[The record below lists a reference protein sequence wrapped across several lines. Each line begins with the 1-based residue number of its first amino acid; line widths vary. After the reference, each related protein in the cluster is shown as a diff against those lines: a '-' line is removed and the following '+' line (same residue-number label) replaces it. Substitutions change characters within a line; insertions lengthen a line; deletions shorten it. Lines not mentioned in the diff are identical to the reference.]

1 MPESAQEGRPRRG
14 RPGVAGDGRRRDES
28 RTRVMVDER
37 ADVEHVDRGRCV
49 VSVCGSTLW
58 HVAGGEQNIRE

>member
-1 MPESAQEGRPRRG
+1 
-14 RPGVAGDGRRRDES
+14 
-28 RTRVMVDER
+28 MVDER